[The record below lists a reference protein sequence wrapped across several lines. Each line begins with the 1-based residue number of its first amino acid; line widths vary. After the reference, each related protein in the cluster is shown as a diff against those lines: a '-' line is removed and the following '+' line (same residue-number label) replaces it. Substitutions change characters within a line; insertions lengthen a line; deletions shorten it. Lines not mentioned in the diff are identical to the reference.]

1 MTIASPEDKKKIFEA
16 VREISNSLTR
26 IEAERDLIK
35 DIVKDVSDN
44 FQIPRK
50 TVKKIAVTYHK
61 QNLTQVEQEHEEFV
75 ELYDKVD
82 ADFVMSGVEK
92 NEDAEQN

>member
-1 MTIASPEDKKKIFEA
+1 MSIISPEDKKKVFDA
-16 VREISNSLTR
+16 VREISNSMTR
-26 IEAERDLIK
+26 IDAERDLIK

-75 ELYDKVD
+75 ELYDKVT
-82 ADFVMSGVEK
+82 K
-92 NEDAEQN
+92 

>member
-1 MTIASPEDKKKIFEA
+1 MSIISPEDKKKVFDA
-16 VREISNSLTR
+16 VREISNSMTR

-75 ELYDKVD
+75 DLYDKVT
-82 ADFVMSGVEK
+82 K
-92 NEDAEQN
+92 

>member
-1 MTIASPEDKKKIFEA
+1 MTVSSPEDKKKILAA

-44 FQIPRK
+44 YQIPRK
-50 TVKKIAVTYHK
+50 TVKKIATTYHK
-61 QNLTQVEQEHEEFV
+61 QNMTQVEQEHEEFV
-75 ELYDKVD
+75 ELYEDVTKV
-82 ADFVMSGVEK
+82 ST
-92 NEDAEQN
+92 

>member
-16 VREISNSLTR
+16 VREISNSMTR

-35 DIVKDVSDN
+35 DIVKDISDN

-75 ELYDKVD
+75 DLYDKVT
-82 ADFVMSGVEK
+82 K
-92 NEDAEQN
+92 

>member
-75 ELYDKVD
+75 ELYDKVT
-82 ADFVMSGVEK
+82 K
-92 NEDAEQN
+92 

>member
-1 MTIASPEDKKKIFEA
+1 MSIISPEDKKKVFDA
-16 VREISNSLTR
+16 VREISNSMTR
-26 IEAERDLIK
+26 IDAERDLIK

-75 ELYDKVD
+75 DLYDKVT
-82 ADFVMSGVEK
+82 K
-92 NEDAEQN
+92 